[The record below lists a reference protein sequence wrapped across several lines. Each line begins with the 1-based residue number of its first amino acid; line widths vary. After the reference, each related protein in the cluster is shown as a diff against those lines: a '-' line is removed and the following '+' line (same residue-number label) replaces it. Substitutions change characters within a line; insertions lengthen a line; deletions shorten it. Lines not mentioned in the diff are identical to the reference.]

1 MFPRSHSYQ
10 TWVETWVSRY
20 TVVLF
25 LPLAQPP
32 PPQWQRAEWLSG
44 WASGGEACKPAGGT
58 REQVRV
64 SEQKSGQPGL
74 RSAKRPSPF
83 PFLLLAVRMSVWRER
98 RTDPEYRTE

>member
-10 TWVETWVSRY
+10 TWVETWVSRH

-98 RTDPEYRTE
+98 RTDLES